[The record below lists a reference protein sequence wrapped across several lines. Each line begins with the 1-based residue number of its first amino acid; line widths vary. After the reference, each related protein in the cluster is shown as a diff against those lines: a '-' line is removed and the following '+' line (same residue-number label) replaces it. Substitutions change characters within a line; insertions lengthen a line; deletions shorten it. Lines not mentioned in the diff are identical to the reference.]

1 MIVKVLRS
9 IVTNFQD
16 KVATA
21 AMKQMRARKAG
32 YKYTGPNKDMAIIS
46 ILVDAL
52 LEANEPLLESSNVR
66 LPEWMSQNDFNSLIT
81 KITLT

>member
-1 MIVKVLRS
+1 MIVKVLRR

-21 AMKQMRARKAG
+21 AMKQIRARKAG
-32 YKYTGPNKDMAIIS
+32 YPYTGPNKDLAIIS

-52 LEANEPLLESSNVR
+52 MEANEPLLESSTVR